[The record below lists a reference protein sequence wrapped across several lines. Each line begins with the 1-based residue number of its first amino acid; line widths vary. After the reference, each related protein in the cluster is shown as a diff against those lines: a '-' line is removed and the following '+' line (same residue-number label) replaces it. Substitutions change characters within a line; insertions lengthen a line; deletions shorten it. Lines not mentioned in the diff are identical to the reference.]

1 MSEPRQLGNGLLLV
15 VSAPSG
21 TGKSTVVRRLLERAP
36 DVVFSV
42 SYTTRPRRDGEVD
55 GRDYHFVGRERFEAM
70 AARGEL
76 LEWAE
81 VYGHLYGTGMGE
93 TREAEGRGAVVVLDV
108 DVQGARQ
115 VRERRADSAT
125 VMLLPPDYATLE
137 TRLRRRG
144 SEDHEVLARRLAHAR
159 REAEEW
165 QRFDYAIVNDDVE
178 RATSVLESIVAA
190 ERHRAARAGTT
201 VRRIL
206 ETFPRL

>member
-1 MSEPRQLGNGLLLV
+1 
-15 VSAPSG
+15 
-21 TGKSTVVRRLLERAP
+21 
-36 DVVFSV
+36 
-42 SYTTRPRRDGEVD
+42 
-55 GRDYHFVGRERFEAM
+55 M

-159 REAEEW
+159 REAE
-165 QRFDYAIVNDDVE
+165 
-178 RATSVLESIVAA
+178 
-190 ERHRAARAGTT
+190 
-201 VRRIL
+201 
-206 ETFPRL
+206 